1 MAGSFLTHAA
11 VKFSPW
17 DTMAGKSV
25 EFFALTDPRP
35 TVEITNFGAHIV
47 SIEGADR
54 DGDRAMYYPRLR
66 FRLGPASSPRVGSN
80 KVAEQFAI
88 SGELYEHHTTEP
100 TL

>member
-1 MAGSFLTHAA
+1 MVRPERQTSCQRKFQKGCVAGSFLTHAA

-47 SIEGADR
+47 SIGVSDR
-54 DGDRAMYYPRLR
+54 NGLRASMNPRLH
-66 FRLGPASSPRVGSN
+66 FQLG
-80 KVAEQFAI
+80 Q
-88 SGELYEHHTTEP
+88 LYRHALARTR
-100 TL
+100 